1 MIYRSNITYEQYFKM
16 HDSSANAILKRI
28 LISLGKSL
36 DDIAKLFQISI
47 NEAEFYLTQKRLNE
61 KDSAILS
68 EYLKIGTKDYFIIL
82 QQNHDRYLK
91 DNERSIKD
99 TPNLTKIRKS
109 TFWDVNIQML
119 DWRKGYKFVISR
131 IYEYGNDTE
140 KEEIKEYYGQN
151 IVDVV
156 LSEKNN
162 MESRHFLKI

>member
-156 LSEKNN
+156 LSEK
-162 MESRHFLKI
+162 K

>member
-1 MIYRSNITYEQYFKM
+1 MIYRNNITYEQYFKM

-140 KEEIKEYYGQN
+140 KEAINEYYGQN
-151 IVDVV
+151 IINSV
-156 LSEKNN
+156 LSESLLNN
-162 MESRHFLKI
+162 TTQNL

>member
-68 EYLKIGTKDYFIIL
+68 EYLKIGTKDYFLIL